1 MNRIERTVALALA
14 GVACTVSQRALAQT
28 PSPLPLSY
36 TTTASG
42 TTGSGAVST
51 LSIPGIFTY
60 ADTFGASVASTPTA
74 QGPGFFDDYV
84 FTVSGATADSITSTI
99 NLTGTYEIDN
109 LQVALFNVVTGQQF
123 PIYGTATADAAGWSQ
138 SYNAGPSTTGTI
150 SVLAP
155 TILSS
160 GTYALEVR
168 GTASGSVGGGY
179 TGQLQLQPVPLPA
192 ALPLLLSGLG
202 GLGAWARRRKG

>member
-1 MNRIERTVALALA
+1 MNSMERTMALALA
-14 GVACTVSQRALAQT
+14 GVACTISQQALAQT
-28 PSPLPLSY
+28 QSPLPLSY

-42 TTGSGAVST
+42 ATGSGIVST
-51 LSIPGIFTY
+51 LTVPGIYTY
-60 ADTFGASVASTPTA
+60 GDTFGAGVASTPTA

-84 FTVSGATADSITSTI
+84 FTVSAATADSVTSTI
-99 NLTGTYEIDN
+99 NLDGTFEIDN

-123 PIYGTATADAAGWSQ
+123 PIFGNATVDAAGWSQ
-138 SYNAGPSTTGTI
+138 KFNAGPETTGTI

-155 TILSS
+155 TMLNS
-160 GTYALEVR
+160 GTYALEIK
-168 GTASGSVGGGY
+168 GTASGSLGGGY

-202 GLGAWARRRKG
+202 GLAAWARRRKA